1 MRCFMLSLRLF
12 FLVLASVAAG
22 VPLAAAHA
30 AATTGPISAYGAY
43 NAPDEFDA
51 KVARAFDT
59 GPAASIDQ
67 LVKNLSLA
75 IFQLSRHKI
84 PKEPPKVYRVPHA
97 ELENYVCGT
106 NCAIKAWYKPGE
118 GIFLDES
125 LQPETNVFHRSIL
138 LHELVHYFQDV
149 SGYYGNSDACNR
161 WFHREL
167 DAYEV
172 QNKYLGT
179 IGHPSRVA
187 YVGNNCSAMKAQG
200 KEQDGI
206 LRTQVFSGGVRYPDT
221 ED

>member
-1 MRCFMLSLRLF
+1 MSLLRL
-12 FLVLASVAAG
+12 LCLALA
-22 VPLAAAHA
+22 PAAASAAMPLHA
-30 AATTGPISAYGAY
+30 AQNGGPINAYGAY
-43 NAPDEFDA
+43 NAPSEFDV

-59 GPAASIDQ
+59 GPVASIDQ

-84 PKEPPKVYRVPHA
+84 PKDPPQVFRVPHA

-106 NCAIKAWYKPGE
+106 NCAIKAWYKPGA

-149 SGYYGNSDACNR
+149 GGYYGTSDACSR

-172 QNKYLGT
+172 QNKYLGS

-187 YVGNNCSAMKAQG
+187 YAGHNCSTLKAQA
-200 KEQDGI
+200 KENDGI
-206 LRTQVFSGGVRYPDT
+206 LRTQVFSGGLRHPDM